1 MYEQMNT
8 HTHTH
13 GALPPHTLT
22 QYART
27 KLHTMHTYLIPRA
40 DPGGDMTELP
50 PYDDPISVLAP
61 VCVCVDYYAFDFDR
75 LT

>member
-1 MYEQMNT
+1 MYEENNT

-13 GALPPHTLT
+13 THTWDTPPHTLT
-22 QYART
+22 HYVRT
-27 KLHTMHTYLIPRA
+27 NLHTMHAYLIPRA

-61 VCVCVDYYAFDFDR
+61 VCVCVCVLYIR
-75 LT
+75 L